1 MKWNVTGRPSLS
13 IILASTIAAASA
25 VPAAQ
30 AVEYMSPTHE
40 FSINDIQG
48 AFNGSTFGAGG
59 AVTDNTIICD
69 APGGVA
75 CPPTAEVGP
84 VIDKQ
89 GVTLYPIDSEFGFY
103 IVDFLG
109 AAQKFRDNDYLEGW
123 AGDFTDLLGPGL
135 KVSNQATD
143 TYKVKPPFGTW
154 CRGLGGN
161 SVKCETEHYSVMEH
175 TLSCHEVIPYL
186 FADPVSGAQEVQS
199 FNDLIPPDY
208 PNVPPYELP
217 AQSTFDCAL
226 AGLDDAQYVVSGGL
240 VTDTLLTSNQSPPEG
255 QMFPNDLTTVL
266 DNYSVSKDYT
276 IPLKA
281 DGKPDYHWGTLIKR
295 PNDIRMY
302 ARFDVPPAWNKDEA
316 PAQGYAITKALLYV
330 DHWIT
335 NNPNDQLR
343 PEDIENEA
351 ATGRKPSYRI
361 DPADPASPDPA
372 ATVWK
377 STVPCYEGDADIID
391 TEEGGTDPTFI
402 GTGTYL
408 KNTPYAYTDLQV
420 PDPCDAV
427 TGDNC
432 FDPQPLSSD
441 LTGGFTNAFYTSIN
455 RDPFEWSYRPV
466 DSEPNEFNFIGC
478 AGPVEDPAFAG
489 TCQDDFDNTYDPVT
503 NPLVLVSGPRWR
515 LKANKFGQDLPG
527 LEIPAAECSPPPFE
541 RDNIKYEV
549 GEPTTT
555 VINLLDWA
563 DENGNGIQDDS
574 PLANSLGWVDLTVVP
589 VDPIDPS
596 AGCTLLHNPAI
607 EIVNVEEGTCN
618 VVAGEPP
625 ITNNGM
631 PITDGFD
638 LAVYVKG
645 DRKST
650 ALYNA
655 KLVIEYLGAEPP
667 PEAIF
672 DMELT
677 SLVVPARV
685 GFNTTNPITVT
696 VTNLGPDTASGLV
709 TLVGVDQRPETD
721 DYLLSADFSN
731 LLAGASTDIVLSWTT
746 GDAPAAGRPQNVDW
760 TATVVDQPADTNP
773 ANDQATARSQVVPN
787 P

>member
-1 MKWNVTGRPSLS
+1 MPSTTHHKLFVA
-13 IILASTIAAASA
+13 LAAAAIAPVVAPNSA
-25 VPAAQ
+25 LAFESV
-30 AVEYMSPTHE
+30 HN
-40 FSINDIQG
+40 FSIDDLQG
-48 AFNGSTFGAGG
+48 AFNGSTYGDGG
-59 AVTDNTIICD
+59 AVTDPSILCGI
-69 APGGVA
+69 GGVT
-75 CPPTAEVGP
+75 CPTDVLPI
-84 VIDKQ
+84 IDKQ

-109 AAQKFRDNDYLEGW
+109 AAQKFRDDNYLEGY
-123 AGDFTDLLGPGL
+123 AGDFSDPVTGATGI

-143 TYKVKPPFGTW
+143 TYKVKPPYGTW

-175 TLSCHEVIPYL
+175 VLSCHEVIPYL
-186 FADPVSGAQEVQS
+186 FADPVTGLQEVQS
-199 FNDLIPPDY
+199 FDDLIPPDY
-208 PNVPPYELP
+208 PKVPPYELP

-226 AGLDDAQYVVSGGL
+226 AGLDDTQLVVSGGV
-240 VTDTLLTSNQSPPEG
+240 VTDILLTSNQSPPEG

-266 DNYSVSKDYT
+266 DNYSVSDDYT
-276 IPLKA
+276 ITLKA

-302 ARFDVPPAWNKDEA
+302 ARFDVPPDWTGPDA
-316 PAQGYAITKALLYV
+316 PAEGYAVTKAQLYV

-351 ATGRKPSYRI
+351 ATGRKPSYRV
-361 DPADPASPDPA
+361 DPADPASPDPT

-402 GTGTYL
+402 GVGTYL
-408 KNTPYAYTDLQV
+408 KNTPWAYTDLQL
-420 PDPCDAV
+420 PDPCDPV

-432 FDPQPLSSD
+432 NNPQPLSSD
-441 LTGGFTNAFYTSIN
+441 LTGGFTNAFYTTIN
-455 RDPFEWSYRPV
+455 RDPFEWSYR
-466 DSEPNEFNFIGC
+466 DRNAPNNLFNFIGC
-478 AGPVEDPAFAG
+478 AGPIDDPAYAN
-489 TCQDDFDNTYDPVT
+489 TCEDDLDQPYTAIENLD
-503 NPLVLVSGPRWR
+503 LVSGPRWR

-527 LEIPAAECSPPPFE
+527 LEIPAQECSPPPFE
-541 RDNIKYEV
+541 RDNIKYNV

-563 DENGNGIQDDS
+563 DENNNGIQDDS

-589 VDPIDPS
+589 VDPADPS
-596 AGCTLLHNPAI
+596 AGCTLMHNRNI
-607 EIVNVEEGTCN
+607 EIVNVVEGTCD

-631 PITDGFD
+631 PVTDGFD

-650 ALYNA
+650 AIYNA
-655 KLVIEYLGAEPP
+655 RLVIEYDKEPP
-667 PEAIF
+667 TPPSLDVA
-672 DMELT
+672 LS
-677 SLVVPARV
+677 SLVSVPSRV
-685 GFNTTNPITVT
+685 PVNTTAVVVAT
-696 VTNLGPDTASGLV
+696 VTNSGPDTTTNCDVEVTGVSNRGVLYGPFEGDCAGL
-709 TLVGVDQRPETD
+709 
-721 DYLLSADFSN
+721 
-731 LLAGASTDIVLSWTT
+731 
-746 GDAPAAGRPQNVDW
+746 AAGDSQSYTFAWTAPGRPGNVTW
-760 TATVVDQPADTNP
+760 TATVTADGDTNT
-773 ANDQATARSQVVPN
+773 ANNEATALTQISP
-787 P
+787 

>member
-1 MKWNVTGRPSLS
+1 MGV
-13 IILASTIAAASA
+13 A
-25 VPAAQ
+25 VAPAAH
-30 AVEYMSPTHE
+30 AFESSHAFT
-40 FSINDIQG
+40 IDDIQG
-48 AFNGSTFGAGG
+48 AFTGSTYGTAG
-59 AVTDNTIICD
+59 AVTDPTIIC
-69 APGGVA
+69 GLGVS
-75 CPPTAEVGP
+75 CPTDVPP
-84 VIDKQ
+84 VVDKQ

-109 AAQKFRDNDYLEGW
+109 AAQKYRDDNYLEGY
-123 AGDFTDLLGPGL
+123 AGNFSDAVTGDSGL

-143 TYKVKPPFGTW
+143 TYKVRPPFGTW

-161 SVKCETEHYSVMEH
+161 SVKCETEHYTVMEH
-175 TLSCHEVIPYL
+175 VLSCHEVIPYL
-186 FADPVSGAQEVQS
+186 YADPVLGTQEVQS
-199 FNDLIPPDY
+199 FDDLIPPDY

-217 AQSTFDCAL
+217 SQSTFDCDL

-266 DNYSVSKDYT
+266 DNYSVSNDYSIT
-276 IPLKA
+276 LKA

-302 ARFDVPPAWNKDEA
+302 ARFDVPPEWTAPNA
-316 PAQGYAITKALLYV
+316 PATGYTVTKAYLYV
-330 DHWIT
+330 THWIT

-361 DPADPASPDPA
+361 DSADPASPDA
-372 ATVWK
+372 TATVWK

-391 TEEGGTDPTFI
+391 TEEGGQDPTFI
-402 GTGTYL
+402 GVGTYL
-408 KNTPYAYTDLQV
+408 KNTPWAYSDVQ
-420 PDPCDAV
+420 PADPCAP
-427 TGDNC
+427 GDNC
-432 FDPQPLSSD
+432 YNPQPLSGD
-441 LTGGFTNAFYTSIN
+441 LTSGFTNAFYTTIN
-455 RDPFEWSYRPV
+455 RDPFEWSYRDRNSP
-466 DSEPNEFNFIGC
+466 DTLFNFIGC
-478 AGPVEDPAFAG
+478 AGPIDDPDYAG
-489 TCQDDFDNTYDPVT
+489 TCEDDFDQPYLDVANLD
-503 NPLVLVSGPRWR
+503 LVSGPRWR

-549 GEPTTT
+549 GEPVTT

-563 DENGNGIQDDS
+563 DVNGNGIQDDS

-589 VDPIDPS
+589 SPDG
-596 AGCTLLHNPAI
+596 GCTLLHNQAI

-618 VVAGEPP
+618 VIAGQPP

-631 PITDGFD
+631 PITNGFD

-650 ALYNA
+650 AIYNA
-655 KLVIEYLGAEPP
+655 TLVIESEAAPP
-667 PEAIF
+667 PQPAEYDVA
-672 DMELT
+672 LA
-677 SLVVPARV
+677 SLVVAPRV

-696 VTNLGPDTASGLV
+696 VTNLGPDVASGTV
-709 TLVGVDQRPETD
+709 TLVGVDQRADTP
-721 DYLLSADFSN
+721 DYVLSGTFSN
-731 LLAGASTDIVLSWTT
+731 LLADASTSIVLSWTT
-746 GDAPAAGRPQNVDW
+746 GNGPPAGLPQNVTW
-760 TATVVDQPADTNP
+760 TATVVAPGDTNP
-773 ANDQATARSQVVPN
+773 ANDVATGISKVVPN

>member
-1 MKWNVTGRPSLS
+1 MKRSVQGRSSLVLLLTS
-13 IILASTIAAASA
+13 TLATASVLQSA
-25 VPAAQ
+25 HAF
-30 AVEYMSPTHE
+30 ESSHG
-40 FSINDIQG
+40 FSIDDIQG
-48 AFNGSTFGAGG
+48 AFNGSTYGDAG
-59 AVTDNTIICD
+59 AVTDPTIICD
-69 APGGVA
+69 VPGGIA

-89 GVTLYPIDSEFGFY
+89 GVPLYPIDSEFGFY

-109 AAQKFRDNDYLEGW
+109 AAQKFRDDNYLEGW
-123 AGDFTDLLGPGL
+123 AGNFTDLLGSGL

-143 TYKVKPPFGTW
+143 TYKVKPPYGTW

-161 SVKCETEHYSVMEH
+161 SVKCETEHYTVMEH
-175 TLSCHEVIPYL
+175 VLSCHEVIPYL
-186 FADPVSGAQEVQS
+186 FADPVLGTQEIQS
-199 FNDLIPPDY
+199 FADLIPPGY
-208 PNVPPYELP
+208 PNEPPYELP

-226 AGLDDAQYVVSGGL
+226 AGLDDTQFVVSGGV

-266 DNYSVSKDYT
+266 DNYSVSNDYT
-276 IPLKA
+276 ITLKA

-302 ARFDVPPAWNKDEA
+302 ARFDVPPEWTATDA
-316 PAQGYAITKALLYV
+316 PPQGYAVTRALLYV
-330 DHWIT
+330 NHWIT

-351 ATGRKPSYRI
+351 ATGRKPSYRV
-361 DPADPASPDPA
+361 DPADPASPDPSV
-372 ATVWK
+372 TVWK

-402 GTGTYL
+402 GVGTYL
-408 KNTPYAYTDLQV
+408 KNTPWAYTDLQL
-420 PDPCDAV
+420 PDPEGCLE
-427 TGDNC
+427 GDNC
-432 FDPQPLSSD
+432 NNPQPLSSD

-455 RDPFEWSYRPV
+455 RDPFEWSYRPA
-466 DSEPNEFNFIGC
+466 DSAPNEFNFIGC

-489 TCQDDFDNTYDPVT
+489 TCQDDLDNPYPDVT
-503 NPLVLVSGPRWR
+503 NLVLVSGPRWR

-527 LEIPAAECSPPPFE
+527 LEIPLVECSPPPFE

-589 VDPIDPS
+589 VDPTDPS

-607 EIVNVEEGTCN
+607 EIVNVDEGTCN
-618 VVAGEPP
+618 VIAGQPP
-625 ITNNGM
+625 ITNNGLPM
-631 PITDGFD
+631 TNGFD

-650 ALYNA
+650 ALYDA
-655 KLVIEYLGAEPP
+655 SLVIEYAGEEPP
-667 PEAIF
+667 PPAEF
-672 DMELT
+672 DVALT

-696 VTNLGPDTASGLV
+696 VNNLGPDVASGTV
-709 TLVGVDQRPETD
+709 TLVGVDQRAGTD
-721 DYLLSADFSN
+721 DYVLSAIFSN

-746 GDAPAAGRPQNVDW
+746 GDAPPDGLPQNVDW
-760 TATVVDQPADTNP
+760 TATVEADGDTNP
-773 ANDQATARSQVVPN
+773 ANDVATAQSRVLPN